1 MEERGKKRAW
11 RTKITPQAQIL
22 IWTDLVRAPKSV
34 KIFALAA
41 AAETSGD
48 FPFRAAANWPTGL
61 FSLSFPPLLPLLAS
75 HCRWCLQ
82 SQLPGSALTLYFN
95 DFDIQLKVVD
105 GIEADVEDSFMVP
118 RSFRDGGP
126 LILFFNLTRPLLS
139 SLPSERKLNGV
150 RTAAE
155 DLKIK
160 KNSKHACH
168 VRPSP

>member
-41 AAETSGD
+41 AAAAAETSGD

-61 FSLSFPPLLPLLAS
+61 FSLSFPPLLPPLAS

-105 GIEADVEDSFMVP
+105 GIEADVEDSFMLP
-118 RSFRDGGP
+118 RSQGPSVMGG
-126 LILFFNLTRPLLS
+126 LLFFFS
-139 SLPSERKLNGV
+139 
-150 RTAAE
+150 
-155 DLKIK
+155 I
-160 KNSKHACH
+160 
-168 VRPSP
+168 